1 MAVSLAQYVDLLVK
15 KLYGVAKTDD
25 AANKSP
31 SNESIPSPPL
41 LRGDIVWTQS
51 DQIANTAQVTSGI
64 TQSYLGTGTIQCSP
78 DTTTVPIGGIYPTW
92 LTGLTNWI
100 PQEFGSTWPVKVYV
114 DTTGAA
120 NAQVTGTQIFA
131 PGIGG
136 VGEFFFDTQAGL
148 LNFIGD
154 TIPTTLTAGKSIFIA
169 GYRYVGLL
177 GTTHL
182 PGNTTIGN
190 LVIANTTITTNQTN
204 GNVIIAATGN
214 GYAQIAGSAGIAIP
228 YGNTNQRPHTPLE
241 GTIRYNSVDLVV
253 EVYTGNAW
261 ATVGSG
267 GGNNTYNISSQTIS
281 SADGSAVT
289 FTLDQVTE
297 TENILVSINGIGQSP
312 TVNYTVAADQLT
324 FSEAPQPSD
333 IIEIRFISP
342 APAAGTVTSGT
353 QYHIPYYANTGSTVS
368 DSGGNLTWNGT
379 NLLTVRGA
387 ITATGNITGNY
398 ILGNGSQLTGIAGAY
413 GNANVA
419 NYLPTFSGNLTA
431 GNISASGN
439 VTGNYILGNIAFA
452 NGIPATYG
460 NSNVANYLPTY
471 SGNITA
477 GNVSVTGNVYGN
489 NFIITVTETVTGNVT
504 AGNILT
510 GGLVSATGNITGNF
524 ILGNGSQL
532 TGLPATYGNA
542 NVANYLPT
550 FSGNLTAGNI
560 SASGNI
566 AGNFILGNIAFANGI
581 PATYGN
587 ANVKAYA
594 EAGWAGNIVPSA
606 NVTYT
611 LGNSTNWWANAWFG
625 ANTIYVGGAALSQ
638 SNGNLSFNGNSVVT
652 ANASGTS
659 ITTGNVSIIGNI
671 TASYVLGN
679 GSQLT
684 GIVSSYSNA
693 NVANYLPTYSGN
705 LTAGNVSTTGNIA
718 GNYFIGNGSQLSGL
732 PATYS
737 NSNVSSFMTSFG
749 SNTISSTG
757 NITTTAN
764 IASGNISATT
774 QISSNIGKF
783 FGDGGGYSA
792 LNVGLASGF
801 TQQLRT
807 IIQTSG
813 NFNGNAQINIQN
825 IGTGPLAL
833 TRYAATPDNGSYN
846 DTYIHMGISSSSY
859 NQSVSN
865 PVVKANDGYVVV
877 SGNTQTGG
885 GNLVLGTNGP
895 GLNDIVFVAGGPN
908 ANAIVARITGS
919 NTTFLIVSN
928 VVSSNSTTGALQV
941 AGGVGVVG
949 NVYAGGLISA
959 TGNVYSGNLI
969 NVGSSSV
976 TGNITA
982 GNVLTGG
989 IVSSTGNSTAAN
1001 YLTGGS
1007 ISATGNITG
1016 GNISAVNHTGT
1027 TVSVTGN
1034 VTAGNVINTGV
1045 SSVTGNITG
1054 GNIITAGLITAT
1066 GNITGGNIAAT
1077 SIAGTL
1083 TTAAQTN
1090 ITSVGT
1096 LSALTV
1102 TANIT
1107 GGNVLTS
1114 GIISSAGNI
1123 TGGNISATSHTGITV
1138 SVSGNVTGGNVLTSG
1153 VISSTGNIV
1162 GGNISATTHTGTTV
1176 SVTGNITAGNVL
1188 NTGISS
1194 VTGNITAGN
1203 VLTAGLISATGNI
1216 SANNANITNYLYVG
1230 STVSNL
1236 FKNVPLTVT
1245 GANAG
1250 NTITGINIV
1259 NTGGGGGSGSGID
1272 FYTYVGAGYPP
1283 EASIYSVDNAD
1294 YSANINFATKIPG
1307 AGANILATRMTV
1319 ASNGNVVIPGNL
1331 NVGNV
1336 IINGQP
1342 TTYGYVNGAYLL
1354 AQNTTDQ
1361 SVGLN
1366 VAVNFQTT
1374 SASNGSIITKTS
1386 NSQVTLTAGNT
1397 YKLEGIIRRLS
1408 SSSTWAAFRWY
1419 DVTNSAYVGIEGFSE
1434 VTNSPGA
1441 IGSTNVATY
1450 IVTPTVNTIYEL
1462 RQTTVNTISV
1472 SGGYAGYEI
1481 TQINPAIAVQATA
1494 TGTVA
1499 ATVVANTSP
1508 VTTTATG
1515 GSSTSPA
1522 LTVLTLAIP
1531 TAGTWRLDA
1540 ELRVSVPGTG
1550 YMAAAFYD
1558 NGTLIPG
1565 SEYWV
1570 AGGATNGG
1578 GAGGGQYGGFMSYNL
1593 TTTGARTVTMGFWAS
1608 GSTVQCISSGDGRTW
1623 ARATQLDSIF
1633 ALNTLDTMSTT
1644 GNVSVGGNLAV
1655 TGNIAG
1661 TALKITAP
1669 TFQAV
1674 TPDWTLSDSASATYF
1689 LLGTWNTSQA
1699 GNTLYM
1705 RMVAHVG
1712 YNAVAIEN
1720 QVTELMFATSN
1731 GSAYTTGSSGNF
1743 YGNGLASI
1751 NSRLG
1756 TGGTAPTYKAPQ
1768 TFRIIQVSNTQYQIY
1783 CYFAAAYMRNS
1794 TYSIQISSGDTWVD
1808 GGGGAVSAPSGNY
1821 ITITPTAF

>member
-120 NAQVTGTQIFA
+120 NAQATGTQIFS
-131 PGIGG
+131 PGIAG

-190 LVIANTTITTNQTN
+190 LVIANTTITTNLAN

-312 TVNYTVAADQLT
+312 TINYTVAADQLT

-560 SASGNI
+560 SASGNVT
-566 AGNFILGNIAFANGI
+566 GNYILGNIANATGL

-625 ANTIYVGGAALSQ
+625 SNTIYIGGVALSQ
-638 SNGNLSFNGNSVVT
+638 SNGGLLFNGNAVVT

-659 ITTGNVSIIGNI
+659 TTTGNVSIVGNI
-671 TASYVLGN
+671 SGNYILGNGSQLSGLPSSYNDANVTSLLSNLGSNTISGTGNVTTTANISGNYILGN

-684 GIVSSYSNA
+684 GIAASYNDANVVTLLGTFGSNSISTSGNITAGYFVGNGSALTSLAGGNVSGTVANATYAASSNAATYATQATTAGTANAVAGANVSGTVANATYATSASSATTATTATTAGTVTTSAQPNITSVGTLTSVSSSGNVTAGGLTINGTGVVTGNFQVQGTLTYNNLTNITTPNLVFGLANTSTGITANGAGFVVGNTSEASFLYNYTAQSWNSNIGISAVGNIAGGNLVTAGKLSAAGNVTGANILTGGSVTATGNVTGAYIIGNGSQLTGVTAYTNA
-693 NVANYLPTYSGN
+693 NVAAYLPTYTGN
-705 LTAGNVSTTGNIA
+705 LTAGNISASGNITSGNVLTGGSISAA
-718 GNYFIGNGSQLSGL
+718 GNIIGGNLSVTNIVGTL
-732 PATYS
+732 TTVAQNNITS
-737 NSNVSSFMTSFG
+737 VGTLSSLTVTANVTG
-749 SNTISSTG
+749 G
-757 NITTTAN
+757 NITTAGIMSSIGN
-764 IASGNISATT
+764 AIHGNI
-774 QISSNIGKF
+774 
-783 FGDGGGYSA
+783 
-792 LNVGLASGF
+792 
-801 TQQLRT
+801 
-807 IIQTSG
+807 
-813 NFNGNAQINIQN
+813 
-825 IGTGPLAL
+825 L
-833 TRYAATPDNGSYN
+833 TA
-846 DTYIHMGISSSSY
+846 
-859 NQSVSN
+859 
-865 PVVKANDGYVVV
+865 
-877 SGNTQTGG
+877 
-885 GNLVLGTNGP
+885 
-895 GLNDIVFVAGGPN
+895 
-908 ANAIVARITGS
+908 
-919 NTTFLIVSN
+919 
-928 VVSSNSTTGALQV
+928 
-941 AGGVGVVG
+941 
-949 NVYAGGLISA
+949 GLISA
-959 TGNVYSGNLI
+959 TGN
-969 NVGSSSV
+969 
-976 TGNITA
+976 IT
-982 GNVLTGG
+982 
-989 IVSSTGNSTAAN
+989 S
-1001 YLTGGS
+1001 
-1007 ISATGNITG
+1007 
-1016 GNISAVNHTGT
+1016 GNISATAHTGT
-1027 TVSVTGN
+1027 TISITGN
-1034 VTAGNVINTGV
+1034 VTAGNVINTG
-1045 SSVTGNITG
+1045 
-1054 GNIITAGLITAT
+1054 
-1066 GNITGGNIAAT
+1066 
-1077 SIAGTL
+1077 
-1083 TTAAQTN
+1083 
-1090 ITSVGT
+1090 
-1096 LSALTV
+1096 
-1102 TANIT
+1102 
-1107 GGNVLTS
+1107 
-1114 GIISSAGNI
+1114 
-1123 TGGNISATSHTGITV
+1123 
-1138 SVSGNVTGGNVLTSG
+1138 
-1153 VISSTGNIV
+1153 
-1162 GGNISATTHTGTTV
+1162 
-1176 SVTGNITAGNVL
+1176 
-1188 NTGISS
+1188 ISS
-1194 VTGNITAGN
+1194 VTGNISGGNIATAGQ
-1203 VLTAGLISATGNI
+1203 VSATGNI
-1216 SANNANITNYLYVG
+1216 TTANSFVGNLVGTTVSATGNVTSTTVNANTIYLGGNLLTINNATTPVGFRATTPVTNMSVNNG
-1230 STVSNL
+1230 STVTML
-1236 FKNVPLTVT
+1236 FGTEEVDTKNCYDPATGRFTPNAAGYYSIDWFVVT
-1245 GANAG
+1245 NAN
-1250 NTITGINIV
+1250 
-1259 NTGGGGGSGSGID
+1259 
-1272 FYTYVGAGYPP
+1272 GAG
-1283 EASIYSVDNAD
+1283 EMIASLYKNGV
-1294 YSANINFATKIPG
+1294 
-1307 AGANILATRMTV
+1307 LV
-1319 ASNGNVVIPGNL
+1319 AWG
-1331 NVGNV
+1331 
-1336 IINGQP
+1336 
-1342 TTYGYVNGAYLL
+1342 
-1354 AQNTTDQ
+1354 
-1361 SVGLN
+1361 
-1366 VAVNFQTT
+1366 
-1374 SASNGSIITKTS
+1374 
-1386 NSQVTLTAGNT
+1386 
-1397 YKLEGIIRRLS
+1397 
-1408 SSSTWAAFRWY
+1408 
-1419 DVTNSAYVGIEGFSE
+1419 TN
-1434 VTNSPGA
+1434 
-1441 IGSTNVATY
+1441 
-1450 IVTPTVNTIYEL
+1450 
-1462 RQTTVNTISV
+1462 Q
-1472 SGGYAGYEI
+1472 
-1481 TQINPAIAVQATA
+1481 
-1494 TGTVA
+1494 
-1499 ATVVANTSP
+1499 
-1508 VTTTATG
+1508 TTATAHWNGIG
-1515 GSSTSPA
+1515 GS
-1522 LTVLTLAIP
+1522 
-1531 TAGTWRLDA
+1531 AGMIYL
-1540 ELRVSVPGTG
+1540 
-1550 YMAAAFYD
+1550 
-1558 NGTLIPG
+1558 NGTTDYISITL
-1565 SEYWV
+1565 
-1570 AGGATNGG
+1570 TN
-1578 GAGGGQYGGFMSYNL
+1578 N
-1593 TTTGARTVTMGFWAS
+1593 S
-1608 GSTVQCISSGDGRTW
+1608 GSTATILAASG
-1623 ARATQLDSIF
+1623 
-1633 ALNTLDTMSTT
+1633 
-1644 GNVSVGGNLAV
+1644 
-1655 TGNIAG
+1655 
-1661 TALKITAP
+1661 
-1669 TFQAV
+1669 
-1674 TPDWTLSDSASATYF
+1674 LSYF
-1689 LLGTWNTSQA
+1689 
-1699 GNTLYM
+1699 
-1705 RMVAHVG
+1705 
-1712 YNAVAIEN
+1712 
-1720 QVTELMFATSN
+1720 
-1731 GSAYTTGSSGNF
+1731 SAY
-1743 YGNGLASI
+1743 LI
-1751 NSRLG
+1751 R
-1756 TGGTAPTYKAPQ
+1756 
-1768 TFRIIQVSNTQYQIY
+1768 
-1783 CYFAAAYMRNS
+1783 
-1794 TYSIQISSGDTWVD
+1794 
-1808 GGGGAVSAPSGNY
+1808 
-1821 ITITPTAF
+1821 